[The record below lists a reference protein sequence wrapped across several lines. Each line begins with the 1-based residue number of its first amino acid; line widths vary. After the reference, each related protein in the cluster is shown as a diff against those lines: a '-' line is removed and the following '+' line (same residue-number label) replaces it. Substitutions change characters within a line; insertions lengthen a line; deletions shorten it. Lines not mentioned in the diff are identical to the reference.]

1 MLELRQQVGYWK
13 AMHARA
19 VHRAEHL
26 EAEVEQLR
34 GENRKLQDQLFG
46 RKSEKSS
53 PRDRSNHLEGED
65 DDQDSSTPPK
75 RGQRK
80 DRPGPPRRDYSHLP
94 VVEDLR
100 ELPEDQRVCPQC
112 GAAALAQ
119 RHRGFRTDRDRGPAV
134 SPVHPAATLSAD
146 MHLLRT
152 VREPSPLRP
161 PPKLIPKGLLGV
173 SVWVEILI
181 DKFSSH
187 RPTERLLGQWRLL
200 DLDLAAG
207 TVAGG
212 LERLEP
218 LFQPLYDALLA
229 RNAQS
234 AFAQADETRW
244 MVFIDQEGKTG
255 HRWWL
260 WVFLGEDTVVFRLD
274 PSRSHEVPEGHFPDD
289 AHVVLMVDRY
299 SAYKAMAQV
308 KLGDVVLVFC
318 WAHVRRDFVKVG
330 KGWPE
335 HKEWA
340 LAWLR
345 RIRDLYRYHRQR
357 RTSQAGSAEFTAAD
371 TAVRQT
377 VAAMQAQAE
386 AELADP
392 KLPTPCRKV
401 LESLQEHWAGLTR
414 FVDDLRIPLDNNA
427 SERQARGPALG
438 RKNYYGSGALWSGR
452 LAAMLFS
459 LFATLTLVQDQHP
472 QVADLVP
479 AKLCRKRRPSPGGHQ
494 SVLALERCPTRNAA
508 KWPSIPTTVPDR
520 GVRRSITTSKPAGH
534 ESGKGSTAPIRP
546 QNGLGEALQSCFVH
560 SPDVLTQQSP
570 SSWVRFARRSKVT
583 KGDGRAQSGGC
594 SAGRIEKG

>member
-1 MLELRQQVGYWK
+1 MEDTLVCPLPATEPADLSELVRQLQSEVAELRQEVAHLRRENLELRRQVEYWK
-13 AMHARA
+13 AQHTRA

-26 EAEVEQLR
+26 EAEVEHLR

-53 PRDRSNHLEGED
+53 TQDRSNRLQGESD
-65 DDQDSSTPPK
+65 DRDTSTPLK

-80 DRPGPPRRDYSHLP
+80 GRPGPPRRDYSHLP
-94 VVEDLR
+94 VVDDPR
-100 ELPEDQRVCPQC
+100 ELPEDQRVCPEC
-112 GAAALAQ
+112 GAPLSPSNTEDSEQIEIEVRAYRRRIRRRRYQ
-119 RHRGFRTDRDRGPAV
+119 RTCTCSNGPRTFTAPPA
-134 SPVHPAATLSAD
+134 S
-146 MHLLRT
+146 
-152 VREPSPLRP
+152 
-161 PPKLIPKGLLGV
+161 KLIPKGLLGV
-173 SVWVEILI
+173 SVWVEVLI

-200 DLDLAAG
+200 GLDLAAG

-218 LFQPLYDALLA
+218 LFQPLYEALLA
-229 RNAQS
+229 RNAES

-244 MVFIDQEGKTG
+244 MVFTDLEGKTG

-274 PSRSHEVPEGHFPDD
+274 PSRSHEVPEGHFPAE

-308 KLGDVVLVFC
+308 KLGNVVLVFC
-318 WAHVRRDFVKVG
+318 WSHVRRDFVSVG

-345 RIRDLYRYHRQR
+345 RIRELYRYHRQR
-357 RTSQAGSAEFTAAD
+357 RIATAGTAEFTAAD
-371 TAVRQT
+371 TGLRQT
-377 VAAMQAQAE
+377 VAAMRAQANVD
-386 AELADP
+386 LADP

-401 LESLQEHWAGLTR
+401 LVSLQEHWDGLTR
-414 FVDDLRIPLDNNA
+414 FVDDLHIPPDNNA

-459 LFATLTLVQDQHP
+459 LFATLNLAKINIRKWLNWFLESCAQNDGQAP
-472 QVADLVP
+472 ADIDPFLP
-479 AKLCRKRRPSPGGHQ
+479 WKMPDEKRREM
-494 SVLALERCPTRNAA
+494 ALDPH
-508 KWPSIPTTVPDR
+508 D
-520 GVRRSITTSKPAGH
+520 
-534 ESGKGSTAPIRP
+534 
-546 QNGLGEALQSCFVH
+546 
-560 SPDVLTQQSP
+560 
-570 SSWVRFARRSKVT
+570 SS
-583 KGDGRAQSGGC
+583 
-594 SAGRIEKG
+594 